1 MEPGLRPLISVL
13 RLLLISGCIL
23 AAGCTTSEMT
33 QTFVKD
39 ATVAGPAGIPPV
51 HVVTGDSK
59 NSITLTGFLA
69 FQKGQQRGY
78 VTGSPPGQVSWLYPL
93 DTVRLPAGGVSLVRR
108 VPEYNLL
115 WNLPEVAAG
124 LHMDITWRSTAISF
138 GASLSE
144 ASGSTLLG
152 WSAGVG
158 LFGGDSGAV
167 RVRFDAGLS
176 GQAMHYDAS
185 SVTISTSTTSW
196 LFGSTTSVDTAYYH
210 DVRSASSLGYYGSL
224 TLNSSVEE
232 WPVNVFLQGSYVVQ
246 ELLAYSPASRT
257 TTDWLVPL
265 FLPIPQES
273 SSTEVSTRPALLGVT
288 PGVYV
293 RPSRSLLLLA
303 GVRFMFDVSETLLDT
318 GRIVIPFVQV
328 SLSFAR

>member
-1 MEPGLRPLISVL
+1 VEPGLRPLISVL
-13 RLLLISGCIL
+13 HFLLISGCVL

-39 ATVAGPAGIPPV
+39 VTVGGPAGIPPV
-51 HVVTGDSK
+51 HVVTNETK
-59 NSITLTGFLA
+59 NSITLTGYLA
-69 FQKGQQRGY
+69 FQEGQQWGY
-78 VTGSPPGQVSWLYPL
+78 VTGSPPGKVSWLYPL
-93 DTVRLPAGGVSLVRR
+93 DTVRQPAGGQALVRR
-108 VPEYNLL
+108 VPTYNLL
-115 WNLPEVAAG
+115 WNLPKVAAG
-124 LHMDITWRSTAISF
+124 LHVDMTWRSTAISF

-144 ASGSTLLG
+144 ASGSTLFG

-176 GQAMHYDAS
+176 GQAMYFDAS

-196 LFGSTTSVDTAYYH
+196 LFGSTTNVDTAYFH
-210 DVRSASSLGYYGSL
+210 DTRSTSALGYYCSF
-224 TLNSSVEE
+224 TLNSAVED

-246 ELLAYSPASRT
+246 ELLAYSPMTRT

-273 SSTEVSTRPALLGVT
+273 SSTEVSTKPALLGVT

-293 RPSRSLLLLA
+293 RPSRSLLLLV
-303 GVRFMFDVSETLLDT
+303 GVRFMFDVSDTLLDT

-328 SLSFAR
+328 SLSFNR